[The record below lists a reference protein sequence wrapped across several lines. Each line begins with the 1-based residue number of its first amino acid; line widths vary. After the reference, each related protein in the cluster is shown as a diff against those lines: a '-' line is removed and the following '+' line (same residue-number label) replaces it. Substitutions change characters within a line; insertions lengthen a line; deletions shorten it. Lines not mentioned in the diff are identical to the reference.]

1 MLLIQVTPTGREAS
15 HLLEKFRNQYKQE
28 VQTLGNVRTSLL
40 LYGFS
45 DGDMSSAH
53 TVGNA
58 EDSGL
63 TQETWGIKHIS
74 AQPINTV
81 YPRNIRICYG
91 KRHLQ
96 DSHKIWNSVN
106 ALWNI

>member
-45 DGDMSSAH
+45 DGDMSSALPYGRQQTH
-53 TVGNA
+53 GGSA
-58 EDSGL
+58 DKYGL
-63 TQETWGIKHIS
+63 T
-74 AQPINTV
+74 
-81 YPRNIRICYG
+81 R
-91 KRHLQ
+91 
-96 DSHKIWNSVN
+96 
-106 ALWNI
+106 